1 MSKMKFLCTISFLL
15 VLSSLFFSTS
25 LVYGEEMDDYVISYI
40 ASHKDDVYVDGF
52 FNEWASVGEVLLEMY
67 EFTYDSAI
75 SDYNLNSLV
84 LTLNVTVQF
93 VYNDTYLSG
102 AIFMPDD
109 FGRVDAMD
117 LFFFGIPGDDNDGM
131 HIDAVTDDY
140 MDMAYPAFDENVTE
154 GPHDDYNQGGT
165 NNMVAHSVISGDGT
179 YFEFAK
185 EIRSGDTLGHDI
197 YLNYGNSIAVTMV
210 AWVGISTYESGPNFG
225 SMCENGFNFIRLSI
239 GQDMGDYLELPFKDK
254 EGFMPTILSSG
265 FEAPYMEAVEVV
277 YDGYDTESFWS
288 DATSYSILLKYVDF
302 DTGYFDESS
311 FHDGK
316 LRIIQDSVNIY
327 FYFETYDETDT
338 DDDMLIFA
346 FGKDENI
353 MDDPNGVDLFMLSSY
368 GVMDYVFKPAEGDEP
383 IPDTSIGGT
392 DNGNGTW
399 TYDSDDH
406 KRCVEFY
413 RPLTEA
419 DEIGG
424 EYYYNLGDTLY
435 MSILA
440 GYDSNEGPNFIDME
454 VVSDSKG
461 DYAALAVHP
470 IKLLMEGEE
479 PKENTDEDKD
489 TISLGF
495 EFTDLFL
502 ITVALVPVVTLAYRR
517 KKRS

>member
-15 VLSSLFFSTS
+15 ILSSLFFSTS

-52 FNEWASVGEVLLEMY
+52 FGEWISVEEVILEMY
-67 EFTYDSAI
+67 EFTDYTDI
-75 SDYNLNSLV
+75 SDNSLNSMF

-93 VYNDTYLSG
+93 AYNDTYLSG
-102 AIFMPDD
+102 TIFMPDD

-117 LFFFGIPGDDNDGM
+117 LFFFGIPGDNDGI
-131 HIDAVTDDY
+131 HIDATTDDY

-154 GPHDDYNQGGT
+154 GPFDDYSQGGT
-165 NNMVAHSVISGDGT
+165 NNMVAHSIISSDGT

-185 EIRSGDTLGHDI
+185 EIRSGDSLGHDI
-197 YLNYGNSIAVTMV
+197 YLNYGNSIAVAMV
-210 AWVGISTYESGPNFG
+210 AWVGIPTYENGPNFG

-239 GQDMGDYLELPFKDK
+239 GQDMGDYLEIPFKDK
-254 EGFMPTILSSG
+254 EGFIPTKLSSG
-265 FEAPYMEAVEVV
+265 FEAPYMESVEVV
-277 YDGYDTESFWS
+277 YDGYDTESFWT

-302 DTGYFDESS
+302 DTGYYDESS
-311 FHDGK
+311 FYDGK

-327 FYFETYDETDT
+327 FYFETYDETNI

-346 FGKDENI
+346 FGKNEYI
-353 MDDPNGVDLFMLSSY
+353 MDDPNGVDLFMLSPY
-368 GVMDYVFKPAEGDEP
+368 GAMDYIYKPAEGDEP

-399 TYDSDDH
+399 RHDSDDH

-413 RPLTEA
+413 RPLTEP
-419 DEIGG
+419 DNIGG

-440 GYDSNEGPNFIDME
+440 GYDSYEGPNFIDME
-454 VVSDSKG
+454 VVSDSTG

-470 IKLLMEGEE
+470 IKLLNEGEV
-479 PKENTDEDKD
+479 PSENTDDEKD

-495 EFTDLFL
+495 GFTDLFL
-502 ITVALVPVVTLAYRR
+502 VTVALVPVVTLAYRR